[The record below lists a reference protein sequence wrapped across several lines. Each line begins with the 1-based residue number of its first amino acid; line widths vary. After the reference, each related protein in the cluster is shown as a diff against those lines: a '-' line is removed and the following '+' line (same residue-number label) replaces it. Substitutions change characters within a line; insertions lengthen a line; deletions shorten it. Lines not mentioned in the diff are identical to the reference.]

1 MKFTNSL
8 TENREFKR
16 LYSKGKSEADSLLAL
31 YVRKNWLSKNRL
43 GITVNAK
50 HGNAVKRNRVRRR
63 IKEAYRI
70 NEHLLKPGFDIVIV
84 ARVKAGFA
92 PFDSLVASFLSLSKK
107 IGIRE

>member
-16 LYSKGKSEADSLLAL
+16 LYLKGKCEADSLLAI
-31 YVRKNWLSKNRL
+31 YVRKNNLGNNRL

-50 HGNAVKRNRVRRR
+50 HGSAVKRNRVRRR
-63 IKEAYRI
+63 IKEAYRL
-70 NEHLLKPGFDIVIV
+70 NEQLLKKGFDIVIV

-92 PFDSLVASFLSLSKK
+92 PFDRLISSFLYLSAKT
-107 IGIRE
+107 GIKE